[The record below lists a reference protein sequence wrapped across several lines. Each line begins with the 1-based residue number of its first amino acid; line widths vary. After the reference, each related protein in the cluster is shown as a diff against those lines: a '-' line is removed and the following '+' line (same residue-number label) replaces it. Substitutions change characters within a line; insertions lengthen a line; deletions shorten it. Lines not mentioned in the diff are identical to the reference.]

1 METNWKVGDRAYVW
15 YPRKQA
21 NARELKGSI
30 VLVEL
35 IEFPARLGGNYYRNR
50 WAAKILLSGFT
61 TTWAKRGRIIYIKPD
76 ALYTDPMD
84 LHKHLC
90 TVYSQYLLDQ
100 VSYINNHWNEQ
111 YDPC

>member
-1 METNWKVGDRAYVW
+1 MKTDWKVGDQAYVW

-35 IEFPARLGGNYYRNR
+35 IEFPARLGGSYYRNR

-61 TTWAKRGRIIYIKPD
+61 TTWAKRDRVIYVSPDELYDDLGALQVKLEDAYHTYLMDQIHRIND
-76 ALYTDPMD
+76 
-84 LHKHLC
+84 
-90 TVYSQYLLDQ
+90 
-100 VSYINNHWNEQ
+100 HWNDQ
-111 YDPC
+111 YDPS